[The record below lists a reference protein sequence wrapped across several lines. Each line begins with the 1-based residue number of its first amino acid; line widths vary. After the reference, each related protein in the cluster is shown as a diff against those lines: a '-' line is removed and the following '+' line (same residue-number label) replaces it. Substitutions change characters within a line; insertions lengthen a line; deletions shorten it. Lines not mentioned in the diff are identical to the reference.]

1 MKYQLTILF
10 CLLSAIKV
18 SGADLERGKTLYSQ
32 LCFNCH
38 GPTLDGGQG
47 PSLRDQYWRYGSSP
61 AAILEVIN
69 KGVPGSAM
77 IAYEEVFPEADRLA
91 LRDFILSEQEGMR
104 ETVRSVYPVEYFKG
118 KRFAPKDFAS
128 VESLSQTPLPENH
141 YYFERNGVGVM
152 RGSSKLYIKTAGEYR
167 FSIGPIGR
175 TSIFLNREE
184 VHYSDATTDKKT
196 HLNKAITLQPG
207 VHDLEIFHEEKKSHS
222 YRFRAV
228 LQQVAGKNFTLTG
241 RSLEGN
247 IPKFIKARPGEALV
261 VRKWIKDLPPRTLM
275 CLLPNQVIVAL
286 NPVDGQIIK
295 AWHSAE
301 INQTPSLPDRSAK
314 PSEVTGI
321 PIDQFKSSP
330 IASDSLRFLR
340 YQIKRESA
348 LISFETQDGEKTV
361 TISPEGSQS
370 FTISIQ

>member
-370 FTISIQ
+370 FAISIQ

>member
-1 MKYQLTILF
+1 MKPLTILF

-47 PSLRDQYWRYGSSP
+47 PSLRDQYWRHGSSP

-104 ETVRSVYPVEYFKG
+104 ETVRSVYPVEYFKD

-141 YYFERNGVGVM
+141 YYFKRNGVGVL
-152 RGSSKLYIKTAGEYR
+152 RGNSKLYIKTAGEYR
-167 FSIGPIGR
+167 FSIGPVGR
-175 TSIFLNREE
+175 TSIFLNGEE
-184 VHYSDATTDKKT
+184 VHYSDAKTDKKT
-196 HLNKAITLQPG
+196 HFNKTVTLKAG

-228 LQQVAGKNFTLTG
+228 LQQIRGKSFALTG

-247 IPKFIKARPGEALV
+247 IPKIINARPGEALV

-275 CLLPNQVIVAL
+275 CFLPNQVIVAL

-314 PSEVTGI
+314 PSEVTGTS
-321 PIDQFKSSP
+321 IDQLKASP

-340 YQIKRESA
+340 YQIKGESA
-348 LISFETQDGEKTV
+348 LISFKTQDGGKTI
-361 TISPEGSQS
+361 TISPEGAQS
-370 FTISIQ
+370 FSISIQ

>member
-47 PSLRDQYWRYGSSP
+47 PSLRDQYWRHGSSP

-228 LQQVAGKNFTLTG
+228 LQQVAGKSFALTG

-247 IPKFIKARPGEALV
+247 IPKFIKARPGAALV
-261 VRKWIKDLPPRTLM
+261 VRKWIKELPPRTLM

-314 PSEVTGI
+314 PSEVTGTA
-321 PIDQFKSSP
+321 IDQFKPSP
-330 IASDSLRFLR
+330 LASDSLRFLR
-340 YQIKRESA
+340 YQIKGESA
-348 LISFETQDGEKTV
+348 LISFKTQDGEKTV
-361 TISPEGSQS
+361 TISPEGTQS
-370 FTISIQ
+370 FSISIQ

>member
-47 PSLRDQYWRYGSSP
+47 PSLRDQYWRHGSSP

-228 LQQVAGKNFTLTG
+228 LQQVAGKKFTLTG

-361 TISPEGSQS
+361 TISPEGTQS
-370 FTISIQ
+370 FSISIQ

>member
-1 MKYQLTILF
+1 MKPLTILF

-18 SGADLERGKTLYSQ
+18 SGADHERGKTLYSQ

-47 PSLRDQYWRYGSSP
+47 PSLRDQYWRHGSSP
-61 AAILEVIN
+61 EAILEVIN

-104 ETVRSVYPVEYFKG
+104 ETVRSVYPVEYFKD
-118 KRFAPKDFAS
+118 KRFDPKDFAS

-141 YYFERNGVGVM
+141 YYFKRNGVGVL
-152 RGSSKLYIKTAGEYR
+152 RGNSKLYIKTAGQYR

-175 TSIFLNREE
+175 TSIFLNGEE
-184 VHYSDATTDKKT
+184 VHYSDAKTDKKT
-196 HLNKAITLQPG
+196 HFNKTVTLKPG

-228 LQQVAGKNFTLTG
+228 LQQVGGKSFALTG

-247 IPKFIKARPGEALV
+247 IPKIINARPGEALV

-314 PSEVTGI
+314 PSEVTGT
-321 PIDQFKSSP
+321 PIDQLKPSP
-330 IASDSLRFLR
+330 LASDSLRFLR
-340 YQIKRESA
+340 YQIKGESA
-348 LISFETQDGEKTV
+348 LISFKTQDGEKTV
-361 TISPEGSQS
+361 AISPEGTQS
-370 FTISIQ
+370 FAISIQ